1 MSSEKIFNVV
11 DDNGYYSHKLAHFDS
26 TGAIRTMK
34 YQTVI
39 GTAQEALSS
48 LGGGLADMYETE
60 EGERYVCNAHV
71 RSPLAIRSKDYG
83 TSVENRVLVN
93 HGLVK
98 LDLAG
103 KKVRLATALPM
114 RDYYTSTGQKNV
126 ALINAQA
133 ENMRKPVYLAL
144 DENRQEAPIATIHES
159 RVLSEGVSALIDYLI
174 NDDGTEACDFDDLH
188 APMAVLDFGGSTFD
202 VVAMTPELNILQDS
216 SGTLERGTLDI
227 RERFSELLVT
237 HMNDYGVKMDRP
249 APWMIEQALSK
260 GYVRTNVKG
269 EMTNIPVKE
278 VLKQAAE
285 PVVKE
290 VKAFTKS
297 KLKEL
302 RSYQHI
308 LLVGGGALLCRELFD
323 DWADEYGLQIRDEF
337 ANARGML
344 KYITYLNPSH

>member
-1 MSSEKIFNVV
+1 MTNKIFNVV
-11 DDNGYYSHKLAHFDS
+11 DDNGYYSHKLAHFDDS
-26 TGAIRTMK
+26 GAIRTLK

-60 EGERYVCNAHV
+60 SGERYVCNAHV
-71 RSPLAIRSKDYG
+71 RSPLSIRSKDYG

-114 RDYYTSTGQKNV
+114 RDYYTSTGQKNGE
-126 ALINAQA
+126 LINAQA
-133 ENMRKPVYLAL
+133 ESMKLPVYLAL
-144 DENRQEAPIATIHES
+144 DENRQETPIAQIIES

-174 NDDGTEACDFDDLH
+174 NDDGSEAVAFDDLH

-227 RERFSELLVT
+227 RERFSELLVP
-237 HMNDYGVKMDRP
+237 HMAEYGVKMDKP

-260 GYVRTNVKG
+260 GYVRTNLKG
-269 EMTNIPVKE
+269 EMANIPVE
-278 VLKQAAE
+278 TVLKQAAD

-290 VKAFTKS
+290 VKAFAKS

-308 LLVGGGALLCRELFD
+308 LLVGGGALLCQAHFT
-323 DWADEYGLQIRDEF
+323 DWVEEYGLQIRDEF
-337 ANARGML
+337 SNARGML
-344 KYITYLNPSH
+344 KYITYLNPTH